1 MTAGAVHQF
10 VPTLEPS
17 AVGSHAL
24 EVQRALRTVLGVASE
39 LYTAGIHPDLAGR
52 ARPYRD
58 YGTAVAAA
66 PGDVLLYQL
75 AVGSDVADFVMRQRR
90 PLVVNYHNLTPT
102 RFLDGW
108 DPGSRN
114 AVDWGR
120 QQLGELAAQA
130 ELALPVSSFNG
141 QELVAAGY
149 RRVVVVPVLVDL
161 EALAVPADAGV
172 ARRLAAVKG
181 GGGGDWL
188 FVGRLAPNKCQHEVV
203 KAFALYRRCFDAKA
217 RLWLVGSSSSARYV
231 TALERLVA
239 ALDLGGSVALTGS
252 VSQAALVSY
261 YRGADV
267 FVCLSQH
274 EGFCV
279 PLLEAMW
286 HRVPVVALAS
296 SAVPETLG
304 SAGVLLPEGS
314 GAAVVAAAVDRVLGD
329 GSLRDSLVARG
340 LVRVDEFS
348 LERTR
353 ARFAAAIG
361 SVIGDPA

>member
-1 MTAGAVHQF
+1 MTAVHQF
-10 VPTLEPS
+10 LPVYAARSAISNHTDEVATTL
-17 AVGSHAL
+17 
-24 EVQRALRTVLGVASE
+24 RRLGFKSE
-39 LYTAGIHPDLAGR
+39 IWATSTWRAGR
-52 ARPYRD
+52 GRVRD
-58 YGTAVAAA
+58 WRQY
-66 PGDVLLYQL
+66 PGPVPGEPTWLLYQL
-75 AVGSDVADFVMRQRR
+75 STGSPMADGLARR
-90 PLVVNYHNLTPT
+90 PEPKLVNYHNITPPALIAPWEPALTAE
-102 RFLDGW
+102 L
-108 DPGSRN
+108 
-114 AVDWGR
+114 AEGR
-120 QQLGELAAQA
+120 RQMGELAAGA
-130 ELALPVSSFNG
+130 ELAVADSTFNG